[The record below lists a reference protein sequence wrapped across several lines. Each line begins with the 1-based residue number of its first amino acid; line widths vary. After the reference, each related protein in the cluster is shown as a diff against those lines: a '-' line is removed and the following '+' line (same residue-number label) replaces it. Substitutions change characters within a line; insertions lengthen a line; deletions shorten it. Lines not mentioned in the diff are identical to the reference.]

1 MSVTPHKVS
10 RLVKNGSGLK
20 LYHLNC
26 VMFCCHAVGC
36 SRGNVLNSHGSP
48 LSLYGMAQSACS
60 MCARL
65 RPPHIWRMTQSN
77 LSPDC
82 HSEEKYV

>member
-48 LSLYGMAQSACS
+48 LSLYGMAQ
-60 MCARL
+60 
-65 RPPHIWRMTQSN
+65 
-77 LSPDC
+77 
-82 HSEEKYV
+82 